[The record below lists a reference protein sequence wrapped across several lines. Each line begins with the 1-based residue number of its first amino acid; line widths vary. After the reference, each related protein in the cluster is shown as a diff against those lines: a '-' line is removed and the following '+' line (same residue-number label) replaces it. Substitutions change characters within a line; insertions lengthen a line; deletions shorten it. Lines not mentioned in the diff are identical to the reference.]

1 MKFFRVPFN
10 HDEEGASQQP
20 NKLHEYIQSQSMQ
33 DMARLAS
40 EISPQVKQII
50 AGNVQALL
58 GYLPGQEFQ
67 TTVAADKGSFQNLL
81 ASAMVTG
88 YFMHAMEN
96 RMKMESLFDEGNA
109 ALDLDAQSES
119 LLEND
124 STEAGMLRKP
134 VFGPEQPPVGASEA
148 SSNALNAETGSDA
161 QMQASLQEL
170 IKSRLEEATRR
181 KAALKK
187 PEDLFGSLIERHL
200 KELEGL
206 EGIERLSELSP
217 EALLRRLKGTEQ
229 VEETPVRSQAAKAED
244 TVKIQLEINTEMG
257 QKALT
262 DLFRALGT
270 MGKNSDQ

>member
-96 RMKMESLFDEGNA
+96 RMKMESLFDEGDST
-109 ALDLDAQSES
+109 LDLNTKSES
-119 LLEND
+119 TLESD
-124 STEAGMLRKP
+124 AADTGMLTRP
-134 VFGPEQPPVGASEA
+134 VFGPERPPVGASDA
-148 SSNALNAETGSDA
+148 SNALNTETDSDA

-206 EGIERLSELSP
+206 EGVERLSELSP
-217 EALLRRLKGTEQ
+217 EALLRRLKGTDQ
-229 VEETPVRSQAAKAED
+229 VEETAVHSQTARAED

-270 MGKNSDQ
+270 MGKHTDQ

>member
-10 HDEEGASQQP
+10 HDEDSASTQKP

-33 DMARLAS
+33 DMTRLAS

-67 TTVAADKGSFQNLL
+67 TTVAAEKSSFQNLL

-96 RMKMESLFDEGNA
+96 RMKMESLFTGDK
-109 ALDLDAQSES
+109 DAPSPEVRESASEAPS
-119 LLEND
+119 TGEN
-124 STEAGMLRKP
+124 
-134 VFGPEQPPVGASEA
+134 FGPEVPPSFATAVEPEV
-148 SSNALNAETGSDA
+148 LDPEQ
-161 QMQASLQEL
+161 QMQQALQRL
-170 IKSRLEEATRR
+170 MQARLEEGTRR
-181 KAALKK
+181 KAPLKK
-187 PEDLFGSLIERHL
+187 PEDLFGALIERHL
-200 KELEGL
+200 KE
-206 EGIERLSELSP
+206 IEQLDEADRLGDFVSG
-217 EALLRRLKGTEQ
+217 EALRKITQ
-229 VEETPVRSQAAKAED
+229 SPPSSPDPVPAKMQD

-262 DLFRALGT
+262 DLLRAMGT
-270 MGKNSDQ
+270 MGHFEKE